1 MKSDGNSFYGDV
13 VLDSFNMSSR
23 DEDRILDQMYLKGD
37 ILVSLLWRFKI
48 LEVIEGNAYFKKYS
62 T

>member
-1 MKSDGNSFYGDV
+1 MKSGGNSFYGDV